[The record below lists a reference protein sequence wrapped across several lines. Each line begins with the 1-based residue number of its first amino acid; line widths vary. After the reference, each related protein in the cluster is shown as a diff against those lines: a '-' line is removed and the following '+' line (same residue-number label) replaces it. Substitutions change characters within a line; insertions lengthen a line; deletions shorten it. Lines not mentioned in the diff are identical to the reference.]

1 MELSQNKIYS
11 IGYGNRNIEEFFLVL
26 KKYKI
31 ICLIDVRSSPYS
43 KHKPEFE
50 KHQLENYSL
59 KFGIKYLFMGDKL
72 GGRPDDEDNYTTGKV
87 DYDSLAKKENF
98 KVGLHS
104 IIELNDKLSGAVLM
118 CSEIKPENCH
128 RSKLIGR
135 ELKKNNIEVLHID
148 ENDAIKTQDEVMNI
162 VTQGLGEYDLF
173 GEKPLTSRKKYR

>member
-1 MELSQNKIYS
+1 MELLENKIYS

-26 KKYKI
+26 KKFKI
-31 ICLIDVRSSPYS
+31 GYLIDVRSSPYS

-59 KFGIKYLFMGDKL
+59 RYGIKYVFMGNNL
-72 GGRPDDEDNYTTGKV
+72 GGRPEAEDNYITGKV
-87 DYDSLAKKENF
+87 DYDSLASKESF
-98 KVGLHS
+98 KAGLHS
-104 IIELNDKLSGAVLM
+104 IIELKDLLSSTVLM

-148 ENDAIKTQDEVMNI
+148 ENDVIKTQDEVMNI